1 MSKCWQSYL
10 LRPLIVSSTGE
21 MIQRLIR
28 TSESDTRTADHAY
41 VYISMLQTPVYVVE
55 CVKHLSISGSGT
67 GSDGRCIFGT
77 EDVPILA

>member
-1 MSKCWQSYL
+1 
-10 LRPLIVSSTGE
+10 